1 MLTNSINTSL
11 NFLINYLFVVVRAWH
26 RLRVIVLFARSRVG
40 SRVSRVLFAR
50 VVTRRVCASRV
61 PFTRFVCLNAS
72 R

>member
-50 VVTRRVCASRV
+50 VVTCRVCASRV
-61 PFTRFVCLNAS
+61 SFTRVVCLTA
-72 R
+72 RR